1 MKRVMVM
8 TKVLVVDD
16 DPDIRWVLSTI
27 LTHDGFEVELA
38 EDGEAAVYRFRADAP
53 CAVLLDLRMPVL
65 GGMEALDK
73 IRQLSPEV
81 PVIMLTAYG
90 DIPTAVDAMR
100 RGADDF
106 LTKPFEVEGLLLA
119 VRSALGRRAGGR
131 SGGDQ
136 AAQVGDEP
144 EGGGALS
151 DLMGMGAHIQTLCQQ
166 AQKVARCNFTV
177 VLQGETG
184 TGKEI
189 VAHAIHLWSDRAGKP
204 FIALDCGAIPETLI
218 ESELFGHEKGAFTGA
233 HGRREGHFQL
243 ADGGTLFL
251 DEITNLP
258 HVTQAKLLRALQERC
273 VQPLGGK
280 HPVNV
285 DVRIIVASNVSLEGE
300 MRAGRFRQ
308 DLYYRLNE
316 FTITLPPLRDRREDI
331 PFLARRFLVEA
342 CHELDR
348 AEQGFSPDALDV
360 LREYPWPGNARELR
374 NAVRQ
379 AVLMGADVITA
390 ELLMASVR
398 PGVVGG
404 PLPEEPGARP
414 RDHALRELKG
424 AAAARAERAAI
435 EEALSL
441 ARGNKAEAARLLKIN
456 YKTLFTKLK
465 HYGIRYRQP
474 VP

>member
-1 MKRVMVM
+1 MAKI
-8 TKVLVVDD
+8 LVVDD
-16 DPDIRWVLSTI
+16 DPEIRWVLSKI
-27 LTHDGFEVELA
+27 LTKDGFEVVLA
-38 EDGEAAVYRFRADAP
+38 EDGEAAVYRLRADAP
-53 CAVLLDLRMPVL
+53 SAVLLDLRMPVL
-65 GGMEALDK
+65 GGMEALEK
-73 IRQLSPEV
+73 IRQLSPQV

-90 DIPTAVDAMR
+90 DIPTVVEAMR

-106 LTKPFEVEGLLLA
+106 LTKPFDVESLLLA
-119 VRSALGRRAGGR
+119 VRHALGHRAGDR
-131 SGGDQ
+131 RGDQ
-136 AAQVGDEP
+136 AAQAVEEP
-144 EGGGALS
+144 QGAGALS
-151 DLMGMGAHIQTLCQQ
+151 DLMGMGLHIQTLWQQ
-166 AQKVARCNFTV
+166 AEKVARCNFTV

-189 VAHAIHLWSDRAGKP
+189 VARAIHLWSYRAGKP

-258 HVTQAKLLRALQERC
+258 HVTQAKLLRTLQERC
-273 VQPLGGK
+273 IQPLGGK
-280 HPVNV
+280 HPVKV
-285 DVRIIVASNVSLEGE
+285 DVRIIAASNVSLEGE
-300 MRAGRFRQ
+300 MLAGRFRK

-316 FTITLPPLRDRREDI
+316 YTITLPPLRDRPEDI

-342 CHELDR
+342 CQELDR
-348 AEQGFSPDALDV
+348 AEQGFSPDALDL

-379 AVLMGADVITA
+379 AVLMGTDEIAV
-390 ELLMASVR
+390 EQLLASVR
-398 PGVVGG
+398 PGGARG
-404 PLPEEPGARP
+404 PLPQELDARALDRP
-414 RDHALRELKG
+414 LRELKSS
-424 AAAARAERAAI
+424 AADRAERAAI
-435 EEALSL
+435 EEALRL
-441 ARGNKAEAARLLKIN
+441 AGGNKAKAARLLQIN
-456 YKTLFTKLK
+456 YKTLYTKLK

>member
-1 MKRVMVM
+1 M

-16 DPDIRWVLSTI
+16 DPDIRWVLSKI
-27 LTHDGFEVELA
+27 LTNEGFEVVLA
-38 EDGEAAVYRFRADAP
+38 EDGEAAVHHFQADAP

-65 GGMEALDK
+65 GGIEALEK

-90 DIPTAVDAMR
+90 DIPTAVEAMR

-106 LTKPFEVEGLLLA
+106 LTKPFDVEDLLVA
-119 VRSALGRRAGGR
+119 VRGALGRAAGRR
-131 SGGDQ
+131 SGDQ
-136 AAQVGDEP
+136 AAQAVHEP

-151 DLMGMGAHIQTLCQQ
+151 DLMGMGPHIQRLWQE

-189 VAHAIHLWSDRAGKP
+189 VARAIHLWSDRARKP

-233 HGRREGHFQL
+233 HSRREGHFQL

-258 HVTQAKLLRALQERC
+258 HVTQAKLLRTLQERC
-273 VQPLGGK
+273 IQPLGGK
-280 HPVNV
+280 HPVEV

-300 MRAGRFRQ
+300 MLGGRFRQ

-316 FTITLPPLRDRREDI
+316 FTITLPPLRDRPEDI

-348 AEQGFSPDALDV
+348 AEQGFSPDALDL

-374 NAVRQ
+374 NAVRH

-398 PGVVGG
+398 PGVVRD

-414 RDHALRELKG
+414 LDHALRELTS
-424 AAAARAERAAI
+424 AAAAHVERAAI
-435 EEALSL
+435 EEALRV
-441 ARGNKAEAARLLKIN
+441 ARGNRAEAARLLKIN
-456 YKTLFTKLK
+456 YKTLYTKLK

>member
-1 MKRVMVM
+1 MAKI
-8 TKVLVVDD
+8 LVVDD
-16 DPDIRWVLSTI
+16 EPDIRWVLSKI
-27 LTHDGFEVELA
+27 LTKEGFEVELA

-73 IRQLSPEV
+73 IRQLGPEV

-106 LTKPFEVEGLLLA
+106 LTKPFEAEGLLLA
-119 VRSALGRRAGGR
+119 VRSALGRRAAGR
-131 SGGDQ
+131 RGGDQ
-136 AAQVGDEP
+136 AAQAVHEP
-144 EGGGALS
+144 EGGGALT
-151 DLMGMGAHIQTLCQQ
+151 DLMGMGPHIQTLWQE

-189 VAHAIHLWSDRAGKP
+189 VARAIHLWSDRARKP

-258 HVTQAKLLRALQERC
+258 HVTQAKLLRTLQERC
-273 VQPLGGK
+273 IQPLGGK
-280 HPVNV
+280 HPVEV

-300 MRAGRFRQ
+300 MISGRFRQ

-316 FTITLPPLRDRREDI
+316 FTITLPPLRDRPEDI

-348 AEQGFSPDALDV
+348 AEQGFSPDALD
-360 LREYPWPGNARELR
+360 LMREYPWPGNARELR

-379 AVLMGADVITA
+379 AVLMGAGVITA
-390 ELLMASVR
+390 EQLTASVR
-398 PGVVGG
+398 PGVVRG
-404 PLPEEPGARP
+404 PLPESPGARVP
-414 RDHALRELKG
+414 DHALGELKST
-424 AAAARAERAAI
+424 ATARVERGAI
-435 EEALSL
+435 EEALRL
-441 ARGNKAEAARLLKIN
+441 ARGNKAKAARLLQIN
-456 YKTLFTKLK
+456 YKTLYTKLK
-465 HYGIRYRQP
+465 HYGISYRQP